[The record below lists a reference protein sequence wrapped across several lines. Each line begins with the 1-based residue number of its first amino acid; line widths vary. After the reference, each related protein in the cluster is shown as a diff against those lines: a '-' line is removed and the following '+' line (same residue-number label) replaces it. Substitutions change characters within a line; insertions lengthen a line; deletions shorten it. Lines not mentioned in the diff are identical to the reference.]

1 MKSFKYNKNSKFYQ
15 DAINEIQN
23 HRKIHWE
30 SIYHQVQ
37 QITLLKDVHSILEF
51 GPGRGLTGSILKY
64 YGHDYMSCDLESPD
78 LESPYNHKFTKPD
91 FYSSILDFKTT
102 NKYDL
107 VCAFEVLEHNP
118 LEEFQSHI
126 VKLAKLSRKYIY
138 LSLPYS
144 GRWIS
149 FTLNINLPKLRLNFS
164 KMFKWDRIIS
174 PKRDIKNYLK
184 LKKPFPFHD
193 KHWFEFGDKNFK
205 MKDIQKVFLENKLN
219 LIETFHSQSFPMHCF
234 FLLSKIKE

>member
-1 MKSFKYNKNSKFYQ
+1 MKPFKYDKNSEFYQ
-15 DAINEIQN
+15 AAVNEIQN

-37 QITLLKDVHSILEF
+37 KITLLRDVHSILEF

-64 YGHDYMSCDLESPD
+64 YGHDYKSSD
-78 LESPYNHKFTKPD
+78 LESPYNNKFTKSD
-91 FYSSILDFKTT
+91 FHLSIQDFKVE
-102 NKYDL
+102 NRYDL

-118 LEEFQSHI
+118 IEEFQSNI
-126 VKLAKLSRKYIY
+126 LKLSELSKKYIY

-149 FTLNINLPKLRLNFS
+149 FTLNINLPKIRINLS
-164 KMFKWDRIIS
+164 KMLKWDRII
-174 PKRDIKNYLK
+174 PQKRDVEKFYK
-184 LKKPFPFHD
+184 QKKPFPYHSN
-193 KHWFEFGDKNFK
+193 HWFELGDKNFK
-205 MKDIQKVFLENKLN
+205 MKDIKKIFFDNKLN
-219 LIETFHSQSFPMHCF
+219 LIQTFHSQSFPMHCF